1 MSFLNSLPSQR
12 KKGKSRHYQKS
23 RSSRRKKKETSANSQ
38 LLVHD
43 YGNIET
49 DIDNRGVS
57 GIDNTEHIST
67 RDASLN
73 DSYVEGTNQQHG
85 LYPHDNQ
92 LHEPLNPGLPRVS
105 LGNTNYNK
113 QQQQQN
119 VDDTTAA
126 NMHDNNNDDL
136 SAAAAYEESED
147 SVVEATQFQYPLP
160 ISSSNRR
167 MMMMAPPPP
176 RDVINR
182 KEDDNDDLENNS
194 IHDTQEQQDKSQDL
208 LVPSPVLSDNVK
220 QSKYDDDNAYDEETV
235 FHNNED
241 DDDDE
246 TVVDNVLNA
255 NANNDNN
262 NNGQKI
268 ILCGECNEPEEDGEE
283 EMEEPAAK
291 SNRDDNGL
299 DDLMEDEKDEDVAA
313 KSIDKVGEDH
323 RLFTERGITAKK
335 QHPNQQAEM
344 EVANES
350 ISTSR
355 DKAAEPSRNNIQ
367 HTRSNRVSLPLETKP
382 REDIARRNNNN
393 RLAATESV
401 ANNSNAKAGETI
413 VTSSLAAA
421 RTSNTN
427 ATDKAAA
434 APAKHSEQPRQ
445 GGTNNADEGD
455 DTEFV
460 LTSSDIGDCIN
471 AMEVVIKIMKADK
484 NQDVFE
490 GIDIEQWHSIFEDF
504 ETYIIALGNH
514 TSAEA
519 QELKEIN
526 KYDKVFAIFDR
537 GMDVNHCNAVFIYNM
552 IRTIS
557 GGIADNSQH
566 YGQVVECSKKLD
578 HLDACLDMIFGVNDD
593 DDPDSPATVVT
604 VNVSK
609 APTGNSTVLK
619 FSMTLEPSS
628 RKGDTSMLQQPSNG
642 VAVLPP
648 HLEAISQVFER
659 YTQENT
665 QSLQSQLTSAQET
678 LVATREG
685 AMDLQRQALKLQDD
699 LHDAQLEADE
709 IKTKLEQ
716 TEANLGRQKYE
727 FERKE
732 ESFKRVK
739 EHYKSEI
746 DRKDAEVSKAK
757 DRYERE
763 LREVKAELAR
773 VKKGD
778 NNNADNELQT
788 EKKSSSK
795 WRSFEPPERRN
806 TDSQHQRKR
815 KESGGRKDNERQS
828 KHHRTGERHR
838 RQSTPH
844 PNPNVGIAEADEAA
858 DDDDQISPS
867 IPRKIEYFAPD
878 RDGSRKKN
886 RQSKQ
891 TLSGRQSRSTPHDL
905 QPLRRPRSLSE
916 PKLRG
921 SNLNKDRVYGS
932 RNRRS
937 DEYISDSG
945 GRYGRLGGTK
955 TKERNPLKSLTK
967 NKHDDDED
975 SDVNL
980 FSEKKDYRSS
990 RRERSARKDD
1000 YQQQPN
1006 DERNERAS
1014 NGNNFVSSSK
1024 NRKPVTNPY
1033 LKQPKSTKNY
1043 TKDGEP
1049 TFVYQE
1055 VVRGK
1060 EARAALPG
1068 HDCEECR
1075 KFLDAL
1081 GPGFDRDEV
1090 VQRCSRHRA
1099 KQAPPSTP
1107 SNFWALTFIDSVGGA
1122 SKMSSLSN
1130 QSQ

>member
-23 RSSRRKKKETSANSQ
+23 RSSRRKKIETSAALTTTINSQ

-43 YGNIET
+43 DNGNVET
-49 DIDNRGVS
+49 
-57 GIDNTEHIST
+57 GIDNSRGVIGIDNNEHIST

-73 DSYVEGTNQQHG
+73 NSSNIEGTNQHG

-105 LGNTNYNK
+105 LGDTNYNK
-113 QQQQQN
+113 QQQQN

-126 NMHDNNNDDL
+126 DMHDNNNDDL
-136 SAAAAYEESED
+136 SAAAAAAYEESED

-182 KEDDNDDLENNS
+182 KEDGNDDLENDS

-208 LVPSPVLSDNVK
+208 LVPSPVQSSDNIK

-235 FHNNED
+235 FHNNEE

-246 TVVDNVLNA
+246 TVVDDVLNA
-255 NANNDNN
+255 NASNDNN

-268 ILCGECNEPEEDGEE
+268 ILCGECNEPKDDGEE

-299 DDLMEDEKDEDVAA
+299 GDLMEDEKDEEVAA
-313 KSIDKVGEDH
+313 KSTDKIGEDH
-323 RLFTERGITAKK
+323 RLFTERDNAAKK
-335 QHPNQQAEM
+335 QPPNQQAEM
-344 EVANES
+344 EVADET
-350 ISTSR
+350 IPKSR
-355 DKAAEPSRNNIQ
+355 DKSAEPRGNNIQ
-367 HTRSNRVSLPLETKP
+367 HTRGNRVSLPLETEP
-382 REDIARRNNNN
+382 RENIAQRNNNN

-421 RTSNTN
+421 RTYNTS
-427 ATDKAAA
+427 ATDKAAAVA
-434 APAKHSEQPRQ
+434 APAKHSEQSRQ
-445 GGTNNADEGD
+445 GGAED

-471 AMEVVIKIMKADK
+471 AMEVAIKIMKADK

-526 KYDKVFAIFDR
+526 NYDKVFAIFDR

-628 RKGDTSMLQQPSNG
+628 RKDDSMLQQPSNG

-665 QSLQSQLTSAQET
+665 QSLQSQLTSTQET

-746 DRKDAEVSKAK
+746 DRKDAEVSKVK

-773 VKKGD
+773 VKNGLGG
-778 NNNADNELQT
+778 NNNADNELQM
-788 EKKSSSK
+788 KK
-795 WRSFEPPERRN
+795 RSQRRN

-815 KESGGRKDNERQS
+815 KESGGRKDNEHQS

-932 RNRRS
+932 RSRRN

-990 RRERSARKDD
+990 RRERSVRKDD
-1000 YQQQPN
+1000 YQQPN

-1024 NRKPVTNPY
+1024 NVANPY
-1033 LKQPKSTKNY
+1033 LKQPKSSAKNY